1 MSALAGREAIKAVEK
16 TREANRARQRQVTAL
31 QREWVLD
38 GELTAEHLIANR
50 DRMRA
55 ECMARHPSWFGETA

>member
-1 MSALAGREAIKAVEK
+1 MTALAGREAIKAVER

-38 GELTAEHLIANR
+38 GELTAEQLIAER
-50 DRMRA
+50 DRLRA
-55 ECMARHPSWFGETA
+55 ECMARHPEWFGATG